1 MCFAHPSSLIYNAKL
16 KELDINT
23 SKNVNCEG
31 WLFPPPINIFVD
43 SAAVTEF

>member
-31 WLFPPPINIFVD
+31 WLFSSQFVD